1 MRATKATVFF
11 EQRRKCG
18 LAETVQSALPIMSMN
33 DECLFNTYV
42 GVDIL
47 IKQYEFQL
55 TKSIVKKSIEL
66 KIF

>member
-42 GVDIL
+42 GLDIL

-55 TKSIVKKSIEL
+55 TG
-66 KIF
+66 